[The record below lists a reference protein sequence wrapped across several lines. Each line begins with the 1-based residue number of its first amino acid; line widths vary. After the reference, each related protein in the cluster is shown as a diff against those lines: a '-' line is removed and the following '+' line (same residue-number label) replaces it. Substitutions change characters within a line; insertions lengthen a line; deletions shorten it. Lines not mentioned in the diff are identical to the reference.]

1 MNWQSA
7 VALTSWFGANLAH
20 KNPQGKWPLGGW
32 ESLGESAE
40 NAPELRRRIE
50 LVLSDA
56 GAASSERGRL
66 LAEFAATLGQHT
78 VVPELPARA
87 PVAGELEI
95 WNPGSEAAE
104 GFTEKR
110 VEDEEQRAA
119 AFLARGP
126 GADALDL
133 PPVLDVASATPV
145 LDVEPEVVDDSDP
158 FEGVLTKK

>member
-1 MNWQSA
+1 MNWSYA
-7 VALTSWFGANLAH
+7 VDTANVECAQLAH

-78 VVPELPARA
+78 VAPELPSRA

-95 WNPGSEAAE
+95 WNPGS
-104 GFTEKR
+104 K
-110 VEDEEQRAA
+110 AA
-119 AFLARGP
+119 ADDVLC
-126 GADALDL
+126 ADALDL
-133 PPVLDVASATPV
+133 PPVLDVASAIPGDGIEA
-145 LDVEPEVVDDSDP
+145 DVPIVDDGDP
-158 FEGVLTKK
+158 FEGVLPKK